1 MCMPACCTAH
11 ANALAWLQISAAK
24 LRAIIEQSGPVKLV
38 IGGPPCEDLCLV
50 NADATGV
57 RGKKSVLFH
66 FFFVVLDLLTVL
78 QPEVLDVYFLAE
90 NTQMM
95 ATHNSQYIDTR
106 FGAHAALA
114 ADHIDF
120 NSIALGPVSRPRLYW
135 TNLPGARAHMAK
147 LKHAPNPGP
156 APKLADVLDPGR
168 TTTALFSDCIL
179 ATGQKGGPVQPQGG
193 GEKEA
198 LNPAEVE
205 RLMARGGYTNGCGLS
220 NKSRLEVLGESW
232 HLPTI
237 VELLRPLAGL

>member
-1 MCMPACCTAH
+1 
-11 ANALAWLQISAAK
+11 
-24 LRAIIEQSGPVKLV
+24 
-38 IGGPPCEDLCLV
+38 
-50 NADATGV
+50 
-57 RGKKSVLFH
+57 
-66 FFFVVLDLLTVL
+66 
-78 QPEVLDVYFLAE
+78 
-90 NTQMM
+90 
-95 ATHNSQYIDTR
+95 
-106 FGAHAALA
+106 
-114 ADHIDF
+114 
-120 NSIALGPVSRPRLYW
+120 
-135 TNLPGARAHMAK
+135 MAK

-179 ATGQKGGPVQPQGG
+179 ATGQKGRPVQPQGG